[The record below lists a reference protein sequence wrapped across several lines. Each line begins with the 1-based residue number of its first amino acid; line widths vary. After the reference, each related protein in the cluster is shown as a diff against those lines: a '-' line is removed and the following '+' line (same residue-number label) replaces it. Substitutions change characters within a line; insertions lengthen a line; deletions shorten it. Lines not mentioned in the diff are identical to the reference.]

1 MRQLLLL
8 IILLLS
14 GCNLTNPA
22 TNDAPSLSSTPL
34 PGEERL
40 VVAWV
45 EAGNLMV
52 WQSGDTLPRR
62 VASGGV
68 VRPYVA
74 PDGNHIVFTRGPN
87 GAAETLWSVDVLG
100 TAEQQI
106 VGERPRGYIPG
117 THQVGDVAW

>member
-1 MRQLLLL
+1 MRQLLFLL
-8 IILLLS
+8 ILLLT

-22 TNDAPSLSSTPL
+22 AHVATPSASTPF

-45 EAGNLMV
+45 EDGNLMV
-52 WQSGDTLPRR
+52 WQTADTIPRR
-62 VASGGV
+62 IARGGV
-68 VRPYVA
+68 VRPYIA